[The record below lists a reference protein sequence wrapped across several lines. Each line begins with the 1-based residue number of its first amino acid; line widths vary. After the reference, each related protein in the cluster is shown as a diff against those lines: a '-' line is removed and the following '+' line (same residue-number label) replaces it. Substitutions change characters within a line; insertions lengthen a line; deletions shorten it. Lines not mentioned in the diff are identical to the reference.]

1 MNYIKNR
8 KIIIYLIISIVSI
21 LIIGGVIYF
30 IFLIDKTIPE
40 EIPEKS
46 AEEKEIIKQL
56 EELDALRQEKNIVP
70 FSQEEQEE
78 QLSTLNQLYE
88 EKGSSVPSEEEMQK
102 QLEELDK
109 LRSKY

>member
-1 MNYIKNR
+1 MDYIKNK

-30 IFLIDKTIPE
+30 IFSIDKTIPE

-46 AEEKEIIKQL
+46 VEEKEIARQL
-56 EELDALRQEKNIVP
+56 EELDTLRQEAGSVS

-78 QLSTLNQLYE
+78 QLLILNQLYE